1 MEAEW
6 SEHVD
11 PESGKKYYVNS
22 KTNESTWEQP
32 TTIKRTEGAG
42 EEKNT
47 TSSTPTKKVGGLSAL
62 SRQLRELQSQN
73 SEQTNEIERLRRTIK
88 ITTDMKGVSVQSI
101 QASLRTACEGEAH
114 GELLSEIAS
123 LRTKLLMAENQR
135 SSQQASGAQFDRKA
149 ASSQVATLELRVGEL
164 EELEDNLRKEISGI
178 YKRLTE
184 QSSLRAG
191 LESTVV
197 NLRADILQH
206 EHQHQQRQR
215 QLQQSSSSS
224 SPPLPSSTEAEA
236 ELEVLR
242 ERVATLE
249 KELASQAASSSQVSL
264 LEEQLVMREKD
275 SRLKNEQHEARFK
288 VQDERIVDLTQQLSS
303 LYTAFEM
310 LQQEHIAENNRMQA
324 LQSNL
329 HASDSQFAM
338 QLHKEQ
344 IAEEKKEEEEEE
356 QQQGEQRPPP
366 SSLMPRSL
374 PVARLPGARVG
385 LPPSPPS
392 SSSSSLPR
400 TERVSLSRHAS
411 ATMPA
416 MSNSSFEGAAGFLL
430 KLSLSAAK
438 SMSKGRKKSA
448 FQHWKRRW
456 FDFDGRSG
464 QLMYRQNNGSQL
476 KGTIGP
482 LTSNSVITRLEN
494 FPKQPYAF
502 ALHVDDRPES
512 EVLYAAGETA
522 EDYQMWLEVL
532 NGFIGARG
540 ISTFSSSSMNSSLP
554 SSSITPTVSREEQE
568 AADHALALR
577 MAAEFQ

>member
-32 TTIKRTEGAG
+32 TTIKRTE
-42 EEKNT
+42 EESKERNK

-101 QASLRTACEGEAH
+101 QESLRTACEGEAH

-135 SSQQASGAQFDRKA
+135 SSQQASGAQFDREA

-197 NLRADILQH
+197 NLRADILQR
-206 EHQHQQRQR
+206 EHQHQQHQL

-224 SPPLPSSTEAEA
+224 SSPLPSSTEAEA
-236 ELEVLR
+236 ELELLR

-310 LQQEHIAENNRMQA
+310 LQQEHMAENNRMQA

-329 HASDSQFAM
+329 HASDSQLAM

-344 IAEEKKEEEEEE
+344 IAEEKEQQQQQQQQ

-366 SSLMPRSL
+366 PSLMPRSL
-374 PVARLPGARVG
+374 PPGARAG
-385 LPPSPPS
+385 PPPPPS

-416 MSNSSFEGAAGFLL
+416 TSNSSFEGAAGFLL

-438 SMSKGRKKSA
+438 SMSKGQKKSK

-512 EVLYAAGETA
+512 EVVLYAAAETA

-540 ISTFSSSSMNSSLP
+540 VSTFSSSSMTSSLP